1 VNALHQIHQAL
12 EPAGLVIDTQPI
24 SARPPV
30 ESRSGPLGTLDMR
43 EWARM
48 IAAVDGQVEE
58 ALHGGLFQLLDV
70 RHFVVT
76 DEFEDGS
83 ELVEKTRDWAGT
95 RFDEHFAQRVGRD
108 RSPVRLHQTIRLR
121 VLQAR
126 RRGGVVGCAPRRL

>member
-43 EWARM
+43 EWART
-48 IAAVDGQVEE
+48 IAVIDGQIQKT
-58 ALHGGLFQLLDV
+58 LRDRRFRLLDV

-76 DEFEDGS
+76 DEYDNGS
-83 ELVEKTRDWAGT
+83 ELIEKTREWAGT
-95 RFDEHFAQRVGRD
+95 RFDEGFAERVEHEQ
-108 RSPVRLHQTIRLR
+108 SPVRLHQTIRMR
-121 VLQAR
+121 VLQAH
-126 RRGGVVGCAPRRL
+126 

>member
-1 VNALHQIHQAL
+1 VNALHQIQQAL
-12 EPAGLVIDTQPI
+12 EPAGLVLDTQPT

-30 ESRSGPLGTLDMR
+30 ESASGSLGTLDMR

-48 IAAVDGQVEE
+48 IAAVDGQIEV
-58 ALHGGLFQLLDV
+58 ALRDGLFELLDV

-76 DEFEDGS
+76 DEYDDGS

-95 RFDEHFAQRVGRD
+95 RFDEHFAQRVGRE

-126 RRGGVVGCAPRRL
+126 RHGDVVGCAPPRL